1 MKKQKGFTLI
11 ELMIVVAIIGILA
24 AVAIPAFLRFVRK
37 SRTSEAPLNLKGIAN
52 GAVAWFND
60 EHSDSAGDP
69 VARHFPGPSTQS
81 SAAQSA
87 TKMPANAPCGAS
99 SAGAL
104 YKKNTAQWDATPWKS
119 LKFGITKA
127 HYFRYTYGSSGTD
140 QSAKMQ
146 SNAAADLDCD
156 GSLSSYTQNVDVAT
170 SGEVQRGQI
179 VVSNALE

>member
-60 EHSDSAGDP
+60 EHSDSNGDP
-69 VARHFPGPSTQS
+69 VARHFPGNNAQS
-81 SAAQSA
+81 SGPGVGIKPGA
-87 TKMPANAPCGAS
+87 APCGS
-99 SAGAL
+99 LSAGAL
-104 YKKNTAQWDATPWKS
+104 YKKNTATWDTLPWKS

-127 HYFRYTYGSSGTD
+127 HYFRYTYLANGTD
-140 QSAKMQ
+140 QNAKMT
-146 SNAAADLDCD
+146 SRANADLDCD
-156 GSLSSYTQNVDVAT
+156 GSLSSYRQLVDVAT

-179 VVSNALE
+179 VVTNALE